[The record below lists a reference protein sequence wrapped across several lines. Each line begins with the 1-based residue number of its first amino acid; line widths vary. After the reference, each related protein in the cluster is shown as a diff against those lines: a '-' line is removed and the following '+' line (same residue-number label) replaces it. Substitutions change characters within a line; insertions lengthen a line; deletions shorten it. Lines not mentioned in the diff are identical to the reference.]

1 MPTDTPPYPIN
12 RTAQTAI
19 APFAW
24 LLTIVLWTGT
34 WMEILTHGH
43 WRFQDDLSKLYLGIM
58 GAYASAAE
66 ISKWLVNEPTD
77 PGQDPAF
84 ERIHRGGFFIALWLA
99 PLLCALVWRVIDLS
113 IPMPTPLQRTVGGL
127 IGIFFVKAAS
137 RHLRHKKHG
146 IFQVE
151 SDNVVIEP
159 SASSAP
165 EEDFAETLYQRIAA
179 APQGLAIGELFAAF
193 SDDSKPRLYRALD
206 KLVKSNRLTRTG
218 KPRTP
223 DVRYKARVAIPAV
236 PAGAPSQN

>member
-1 MPTDTPPYPIN
+1 MIPTMPTDTPPYPIN

-99 PLLCALVWRVIDLS
+99 PLLCALFWRVIVLS
-113 IPMPTPLQRTVGGL
+113 FPVPTPLQRTLRGL
-127 IGIFFVKAAS
+127 VRIFFFKS
-137 RHLRHKKHG
+137 SPTPLRHNKLE
-146 IFQVE
+146 IFQAE
-151 SDNVVIEP
+151 SGTV
-159 SASSAP
+159 
-165 EEDFAETLYQRIAA
+165 
-179 APQGLAIGELFAAF
+179 
-193 SDDSKPRLYRALD
+193 
-206 KLVKSNRLTRTG
+206 
-218 KPRTP
+218 
-223 DVRYKARVAIPAV
+223 
-236 PAGAPSQN
+236 